1 MESEN
6 FYNFKR
12 KVEKSPSEISLD
24 DCELSIRTYQFL
36 KSINVNNLA
45 ELANNSEQEL
55 LDKSKS
61 PYTIK
66 EIKVLLQEN
75 NLSLKKDQE

>member
-6 FYNFKR
+6 IYNFKR
-12 KVEKSPSEISLD
+12 KIEKNPSEISLD
-24 DCELSIRTYQFL
+24 DCELSIRAYQFL
-36 KSINVNNLA
+36 KSIDINNLA
-45 ELANNSEQEL
+45 ELANCSEQEL

-61 PYTIK
+61 PRTLKEIK
-66 EIKVLLQEN
+66 EILQEN

>member
-1 MESEN
+1 MGIEDFQ
-6 FYNFKR
+6 FYK
-12 KVEKSPSEISLD
+12 KPLEKTPAEIPLD
-24 DCELSIRTYQFL
+24 DCDLSIRAYQCL
-36 KSINVNNLA
+36 KSLNINNLA
-45 ELANNSEQEL
+45 ELANCSEEEL

-66 EIKVLLQEN
+66 EVKVLLQEN